1 LMAQGPSNR
10 IHTRMLYK
18 SLVYGALVDE
28 AKKDEKSSKR
38 K

>member
-1 LMAQGPSNR
+1 
-10 IHTRMLYK
+10 MLYK

-28 AKKDEKSSKR
+28 AKKDEKPSKR